1 MNTFLVNRAD
11 LTLARM
17 HPLPC
22 LQSLPRT
29 RSGGRA
35 RVGCERSERDVT
47 LALNFPLKH
56 KQPHPNPPLP
66 SQGREQLEVNS
77 KRIRINP

>member
-1 MNTFLVNRAD
+1 M
-11 LTLARM
+11 
-17 HPLPC
+17 
-22 LQSLPRT
+22 
-29 RSGGRA
+29 
-35 RVGCERSERDVT
+35 GCERSERDVT

-77 KRIRINP
+77 KRIGVNP

>member
-1 MNTFLVNRAD
+1 
-11 LTLARM
+11 
-17 HPLPC
+17 
-22 LQSLPRT
+22 
-29 RSGGRA
+29 
-35 RVGCERSERDVT
+35 VGCERSEPKVVAT
-47 LALNFPLKH
+47 IGFTLKH